1 MTADPPR
8 GATQGNA
15 GPRLIVFCGLPG
27 AGKTAAADAL
37 ARRLGLPVFG
47 VDPLE
52 ASLVAAGINQN
63 RQPTGL
69 AAYSAVEAMAEVQLR
84 NGLGVVIDAVN
95 DVAEARGQWIRLAA
109 RTGAALSWF
118 EVICSDPTTH
128 RMRLQKRQRTED
140 PLIGA
145 PTWESLNRRRRQL
158 AIWRDP
164 RTVLDSLHR
173 TPEELAED
181 VAAALSRA
189 HTTARSQL

>member
-1 MTADPPR
+1 MTTDSPR
-8 GATQGNA
+8 AA
-15 GPRLIVFCGLPG
+15 PRLIVFCGLPG
-27 AGKTAAADAL
+27 AGKSSVANAL
-37 ARRLGLPVFG
+37 ARRMGLPVLG

-69 AAYSAVEAMAEVQLR
+69 AAYSAAEAMAEAQLR
-84 NGLGVVIDAVN
+84 NGLGVVVDAVN
-95 DVAEARGQWIRLAA
+95 DVAEARGQWVRLAA
-109 RTGAALSWF
+109 RTGARLSWF
-118 EVICSDPTTH
+118 EVVCSDPTTH

-164 RTVLDSLHR
+164 RTVLDSLHHS
-173 TPEELAED
+173 PEELAVIAER
-181 VAAALSRA
+181 ALEPVD
-189 HTTARSQL
+189 TTV